1 MIKRV
6 AEKLE
11 SSDRVRYYYHVYEQY
26 RIGDRVITR
35 YIGKLEEIVESYLKI
50 KEWTG
55 RDLNPG
61 PPGCKPGALPG

>member
-6 AEKLE
+6 VERLE
-11 SSDRVRYYYHVYEQY
+11 SSNRIRYYYYVYEQY

-35 YIGKLEEIVESYLKI
+35 YIGRLDEIVELYLKMS
-50 KEWTG
+50 EWTG